1 MNDKIG
7 NSIVRHQQT
16 INELLQIKNIV
27 GKNINKKVKFCV
39 HSKELFHSWEPMP
52 IYHKNNLDISPDTMF
67 VILNEAIRKERERID
82 KLIDMEID
90 RELERRSKNK

>member
-7 NSIVRHQQT
+7 NSIVKHQLI
-16 INELLQIKNIV
+16 INELKQIKNIV
-27 GKNINKKVKFCV
+27 EKNINKKVKFCV
-39 HSKELFHSWEPMP
+39 HSKELFHSLDPCP
-52 IYHKNNLDISPDTMF
+52 IYHKNNIDVSPDTMYI
-67 VILNEAIRKERERID
+67 ILNEAIKKERERIN

>member
-7 NSIVRHQQT
+7 NSIVKHQLI
-16 INELLQIKNIV
+16 INELKQIKNIV
-27 GKNINKKVKFCV
+27 EKNINKKVKFCV
-39 HSKELFHSWEPMP
+39 HSKELFHSWEPCP
-52 IYHKNNLDISPDTMF
+52 IYHKNNIDVSPDTMYI
-67 VILNEAIRKERERID
+67 ILNEAIKKERERIN